1 MLFKRRWDTAQ
12 TYEKR
17 HWKQTAD
24 KIAAD
29 AKNQLTW
36 YGWKAGE
43 FEKKLANVPP
53 GFGTE
58 KWRILEVGSG
68 PVGIVGYL
76 KWGEKYAIDPLN
88 DYYKENPSLV
98 ALRNNS
104 VTYIT
109 AKGEDPPFPDGYFHI
124 VVIDNVLD
132 HVLTPD
138 AVLNEIHR
146 VLSPEGILFI
156 ELNIHTY
163 WGYLLH
169 SALAK
174 LRIDKG
180 HPFSFTDRKINRLLR
195 AHKFDI
201 AWESVNDYFQA
212 RKINRESTKI
222 KAKIKGYSGLSEFIY
237 TAICYKKNS
246 DMVSGRG

>member
-1 MLFKRRWDTAQ
+1 MTLFKRRWETAQ

-17 HWKQTAD
+17 YWKQIAD

-29 AKNQLTW
+29 AENQLTW

-43 FEKKLANVPP
+43 LEKKLANVSLY
-53 GFGTE
+53 FDRE
-58 KWRILEVGSG
+58 SCRVLEVGSG
-68 PVGIVGYL
+68 PIGIVGYL

-88 DYYKENPSLV
+88 DYYMENPSLV
-98 ALRNNS
+98 ALRTNS
-104 VTYIT
+104 VSYIT
-109 AKGEDPPFPDGYFHI
+109 GKGEDLPFPDGHFQI
-124 VVIDNVLD
+124 AIIDNVLD

-138 AVLNEIHR
+138 SVLNEIHR
-146 VLSPEGILFI
+146 VLSPEGTLYI

-180 HPFSFTDRKINRLLR
+180 HPYSFTDRKINELLR
-195 AHKFDI
+195 YHGFDI
-201 AWESVNDYFQA
+201 NLEVMNDYFQA
-212 RKINRESTKI
+212 RQEDMTSSSLKRKL
-222 KAKIKGYSGLSEFIY
+222 KGYIGLTEFIY
-237 TAICYKKNS
+237 HAICNKRNTKELAK
-246 DMVSGRG
+246 